1 MKKKSLVC
9 CLLACC
15 FALLP
20 LLVPLAWANEYTDKQ
35 AELDDVKQRMQRME
49 ERRAEARREA
59 EAASSQLE
67 DVALRLTELQRESK
81 QLEAENNRL
90 QASIDENKSKLE
102 AKQAE
107 LDERLQIYRG
117 RLRDI
122 YINGQVNYL
131 DVLLGANSFGD
142 FASRMYL
149 LQKLI
154 SSDVELLQN
163 IQQATAEIQ
172 KRQNLLDEEQKELLH
187 TKSILDN
194 KKQSVEQAREERAYL
209 LYQAQ
214 EKEQE
219 SLAEWDR
226 LLVVSENIAAMLQ
239 RMEANGINANTPAP
253 ETETSTEAQQ
263 QTDPSRPFIWP
274 CRGPITSY
282 FGWRTHPIFGTTK
295 YHSGMDIG
303 VDYGTPILAA
313 GAGTI
318 IYSGW
323 LGGYGYAVMVDHG
336 NGLVTLYAHN
346 QELNVNE
353 GQQVAQGEV
362 IAYAGAT
369 GYATGPHCHFEVR
382 VHGEVTEPLDYLQE

>member
-1 MKKKSLVC
+1 MNKKSLGC
-9 CLLACC
+9 GLLACC
-15 FALLP
+15 FALMP
-20 LLVPLAWANEYTDKQ
+20 LLAPLAWADEYADKQ
-35 AELDDVKQRMQRME
+35 AELDDVKQRMQLME

-67 DVALRLTELQRESK
+67 DVATRLTELQRESNR
-81 QLEAENNRL
+81 LEAENNRL
-90 QASIDENKSKLE
+90 QASIDENRSKLE

-107 LDERLQIYRG
+107 LESRVKIYRG

-131 DVLLGANSFGD
+131 DVLLGANSFSD

-149 LQKLI
+149 LQKI
-154 SSDVELLQN
+154 IKSDVELLDN
-163 IQQATAEIQ
+163 IKKDTAEI
-172 KRQNLLDEEQKELLH
+172 KERQSLLDEEQKELLH

-194 KKQSVEQAREERAYL
+194 KKASVEKARAERAYL

-226 LLVVSENIAAMLQ
+226 LLVVSENITAMLQ
-239 RMEANGINANTPAP
+239 RMEASG
-253 ETETSTEAQQ
+253 SSSGSSSSQ
-263 QTDPSRPFIWP
+263 QTPTSSKPLIWP

-313 GAGTI
+313 GTGTV

-323 LGGYGYAVMVDHG
+323 LGGYGNAVMVDHG
-336 NGLVTLYAHN
+336 SGMVTLYAHN
-346 QELNVNE
+346 QELTVSE
-353 GQQVAQGEV
+353 GQSVAQGDV

-382 VHGEVTEPLDYLQE
+382 IHGEVTEPLDYLQE

>member
-1 MKKKSLVC
+1 MKKKGLICWV
-9 CLLACC
+9 LACC
-15 FALLP
+15 FALAP
-20 LLVPLAWANEYTDKQ
+20 LLTPLVWANEYTEKQ
-35 AELDDVKQRMQRME
+35 AELDDVKQRMQQME

-67 DVALRLTELQRESK
+67 DVAVRLTELQRESNAL
-81 QLEAENNRL
+81 QAENERL
-90 QASIDENKSKLE
+90 QLSIDDNRSKLA

-107 LDERLQIYRG
+107 LDERVQIYRG

-131 DVLLGANSFGD
+131 DVLLGANSFSD

-149 LQKLI
+149 LQKII
-154 SSDVELLQN
+154 SSDVELLTS

-172 KRQNLLDEEQKELLH
+172 SRQEALDAEQKELLH
-187 TKSILDN
+187 TKSVLDN
-194 KKQSVEQAREERAYL
+194 KKESVEKAREERAYL
-209 LYQAQ
+209 LYKAQ

-226 LLVVSENIAAMLQ
+226 LLVVSENITAMLQ
-239 RMEANGINANTPAP
+239 RLEASGINADTPEPEPETPAV
-253 ETETSTEAQQ
+253 EQQATS
-263 QTDPSRPFIWP
+263 SRPFIWP
-274 CRGPITSY
+274 CHGPITSY

-313 GAGTI
+313 GAGTV

-346 QELNVNE
+346 QELNVYE
-353 GQQVAQGEV
+353 GQQVGQGDV
-362 IAYAGAT
+362 LAYAGAT

-382 VHGEVTEPLDYLQE
+382 IHGEVTEPLDYLQE

>member
-1 MKKKSLVC
+1 MKKKGLLC
-9 CLLACC
+9 CFLACC

-20 LLVPLAWANEYTDKQ
+20 LLAPLAWANEYSDKQ
-35 AELDDVKQRMQRME
+35 AELDDVKRRME
-49 ERRAEARREA
+49 DMEQRRAEARREA

-67 DVALRLTELQRESK
+67 DVAVRLTELQRESNVL
-81 QLEAENNRL
+81 QEENNRL

-107 LDERLQIYRG
+107 LDQRVQIYRG

-154 SSDVELLQN
+154 SSDV
-163 IQQATAEIQ
+163 T
-172 KRQNLLDEEQKELLH
+172 LLDEIQAATNEIQERQDRLDAEQKELLH
-187 TKSILDN
+187 TKSVLDN
-194 KKQSVEQAREERAYL
+194 KKASVEQAREERAYL
-209 LYQAQ
+209 LYKAQ

-239 RMEANGINANTPAP
+239 RMEANGVTASTPDPEPTPAP
-253 ETETSTEAQQ
+253 QETA
-263 QTDPSRPFIWP
+263 DPSRPFIWP

-313 GAGTI
+313 GSGTI
-318 IYSGW
+318 VYSGW

-353 GQQVAQGEV
+353 GQQVAQGDV